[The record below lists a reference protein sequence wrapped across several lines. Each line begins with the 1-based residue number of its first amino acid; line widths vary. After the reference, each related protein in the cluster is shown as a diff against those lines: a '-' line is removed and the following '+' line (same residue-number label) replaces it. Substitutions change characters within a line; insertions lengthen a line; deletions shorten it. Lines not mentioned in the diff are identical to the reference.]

1 VFFYPSLEFT
11 KNNNRNQV
19 EKIKMPMEN
28 LIKKIKEFFFLN
40 TEKKYINPVMSIIEL
55 PEINPQEH

>member
-28 LIKKIKEFFFLN
+28 LIKKTKEFFLLN
-40 TEKKYINPVMSIIEL
+40 TEKKYINPVMSIIVL

>member
-1 VFFYPSLEFT
+1 MFFYPSLEFT